1 MWRKEATAV
10 KLFRMLRRHIRDA
23 FKSVFRNFSLSVASI
38 TCITITLIIVGLSI
52 IVSLNLKN
60 FTTEIEEDVTM
71 IVFLDADTTE
81 EQISSL
87 TVEINSIPNVE
98 EVKFKSKNTSKNEMM
113 QESDFFK
120 ETMSTWGEGD
130 NPLKDSFQVKV
141 KDIEKIADT
150 AKQIRGMDKV
160 AVVNYGEEMVNNL
173 ISAFAMIQKVAIIM
187 VVALIVVTIFL
198 IINTIKLTIF
208 SRKREISI
216 MRLVGASNT
225 SIKIPFLIEGLILGF
240 IGSII
245 PIVVIIYG
253 YTALYNHLGGVVYS
267 NLITLIQPEPF
278 VYIASLIILGIGML
292 VGMVGSAGA
301 VRKYLKV

>member
-1 MWRKEATAV
+1 
-10 KLFRMLRRHIRDA
+10 MLRRQIRDA
-23 FKSVFRNFSLSVASI
+23 FKSVFRNFSLSLASI

-52 IVSLNLKN
+52 IASLNLKN
-60 FTTEIEEDVTM
+60 FTTEIEKDVTM
-71 IVFLDADTTE
+71 VIFLDADITE
-81 EQISSL
+81 EQITTL
-87 TVEINSIPNVE
+87 TNEIHAIENVDE
-98 EVKFKSKNTSKNEMM
+98 LKFKSKTTSKNEMM
-113 QESDFFK
+113 EESEFFK
-120 ETMSTWGEGD
+120 GTMSTWKEED
-130 NPLKDSFQVKV
+130 NPLKDSFQAKV
-141 KDIEKIADT
+141 KDIDKISKT
-150 AKQIRGMDKV
+150 AEQIRKMDKV
-160 AVVNYGEEMVNNL
+160 SVVNYGEEMVNNL
-173 ISAFAMIQKVAIIM
+173 ISAFSMIQKVAIIM
-187 VVALIVVTIFL
+187 VIALIIVTIFL

-216 MRLVGASNT
+216 MRLVGASNI

-245 PIVVIIYG
+245 PIIAIIYG

-278 VYIASLIILGIGML
+278 IYITSLIVLGIGML

>member
-1 MWRKEATAV
+1 
-10 KLFRMLRRHIRDA
+10 MLRRHIRDA

-52 IVSLNLKN
+52 IASLNLKN

-81 EQISSL
+81 EQISTL

-150 AKQIRGMDKV
+150 AEEIRDMDKV
-160 AVVNYGEEMVNNL
+160 SVVNYGEEMVNNL
-173 ISAFAMIQKVAIIM
+173 ISAFSMIQKVAIIM

-216 MRLVGASNT
+216 MRLVGASNV

>member
-1 MWRKEATAV
+1 
-10 KLFRMLRRHIRDA
+10 MLRRNVRDA
-23 FKSVFRNFSLSVASI
+23 FKSVFRNFSLSLASI
-38 TCITITLIIVGLSI
+38 TCITITLIIVGASI
-52 IVSLNLKN
+52 IISLNLKN
-60 FTTEIEEDVTM
+60 FTKEIEEDVTM

-81 EQISSL
+81 EQISTL
-87 TVEINSIPNVE
+87 THDIKSIPNVE
-98 EVKFKSKNTSKNEMM
+98 EIKFKSKATSKNEMM
-113 QESDFFK
+113 QESDVFK
-120 ETMSTWGEGD
+120 GIMSTWDEKD

-141 KDIEKIADT
+141 KDIEKIEDS
-150 AKQIRGMDKV
+150 AKQIRSMEKV
-160 AVVNYGEEMVNNL
+160 AVVNYGEEMVNKL
-173 ISAFAMIQKVAIIM
+173 ISAFDMVQKVSIIM
-187 VVALIVVTIFL
+187 VVALIVVTVFL

-245 PIVVIIYG
+245 PIIVIIYG
-253 YTALYNHLGGVVYS
+253 YTALYNHLGGVLYS
-267 NLITLIQPEPF
+267 NLISLITPEPF
-278 VYIASLIILGIGML
+278 IYIASLIVLGIGML

>member
-1 MWRKEATAV
+1 M
-10 KLFRMLRRHIRDA
+10 KLFRMLRMHIRDA
-23 FKSVFRNFSLSVASI
+23 FKSVFRNFSLSLASI
-38 TCITITLIIVGLSI
+38 TCITITLIIVGLAI
-52 IVSLNLKN
+52 IASLNLKN
-60 FTTEIEEDVTM
+60 FTKEIEEDVTM
-71 IVFLDADTTE
+71 VIFLEADTKE
-81 EQISSL
+81 EQISTL
-87 TVEINSIPNVE
+87 TKEINDIPNVE
-98 EVKFKSKNTSKNEMM
+98 EVKFKSKDTSKNEMM
-113 QESDFFK
+113 QESEFFK
-120 ETMSTWGEGD
+120 ETMGTWDENE

-141 KDIEKIADT
+141 KDIEKIGNT
-150 AKQIRGMDKV
+150 AEQIRKMDKV
-160 AVVNYGEEMVNNL
+160 SVVNYGEEMVDNL
-173 ISAFAMIQKVAIIM
+173 ISAFSMIQKVAIIM

-216 MRLVGASNT
+216 MRLVGASNV
-225 SIKIPFLIEGLILGF
+225 SIKIPFLFEGLILGF

-245 PIVVIIYG
+245 PIIVIIYG

-278 VYIASLIILGIGML
+278 IYISSLVVLGIGML

>member
-1 MWRKEATAV
+1 M
-10 KLFRMLRRHIRDA
+10 KLFRMLRRNVRDA
-23 FKSVFRNFSLSVASI
+23 FKSVFRNFSLSLASI
-38 TCITITLIIVGLSI
+38 TCITITLIIVGASI
-52 IVSLNLKN
+52 IISLNLKN
-60 FTTEIEEDVTM
+60 FTKEIEEDVTM
-71 IVFLDADTTE
+71 VVFLDADTTE
-81 EQISSL
+81 EQISTL
-87 TVEINSIPNVE
+87 THDIKSIPNVE
-98 EVKFKSKNTSKNEMM
+98 EIKFKSKATSKNEMM
-113 QESDFFK
+113 QESDVFK
-120 ETMSTWGEGD
+120 GIMSTWDEKD

-141 KDIEKIADT
+141 KDIEKIEDS
-150 AKQIRGMDKV
+150 AKQIRSMEKV
-160 AVVNYGEEMVNNL
+160 AVVNYGEEMVNKL
-173 ISAFAMIQKVAIIM
+173 ISAFDMVQKVSIIM
-187 VVALIVVTIFL
+187 VVALIVVTVFL

-253 YTALYNHLGGVVYS
+253 YTALYNHLGGVLYS
-267 NLITLIQPEPF
+267 NLISLITPEPF
-278 VYIASLIILGIGML
+278 IYIASLIVLGIGML

>member
-1 MWRKEATAV
+1 
-10 KLFRMLRRHIRDA
+10 MLRRNVRDA
-23 FKSVFRNFSLSVASI
+23 FKSVFRNFSLSLASI
-38 TCITITLIIVGLSI
+38 TCITITLIIVGASI
-52 IVSLNLKN
+52 IISLNLKN
-60 FTTEIEEDVTM
+60 FTKEIEEDVTM
-71 IVFLDADTTE
+71 VVFLDADTTE
-81 EQISSL
+81 EQISTL
-87 TVEINSIPNVE
+87 THDIKSIPNVE
-98 EVKFKSKNTSKNEMM
+98 EIKFKSKATSKNEMM
-113 QESDFFK
+113 QESDVFK
-120 ETMSTWGEGD
+120 GIMSTWDEKD

-141 KDIEKIADT
+141 KDIEKIEDS
-150 AKQIRGMDKV
+150 AKQIRSMEKV
-160 AVVNYGEEMVNNL
+160 AVVNYGEEMVNKL
-173 ISAFAMIQKVAIIM
+173 ISAFDMVQKVSIIM
-187 VVALIVVTIFL
+187 VVALIVVTVFL

-253 YTALYNHLGGVVYS
+253 YTALYNHLGGVLYS
-267 NLITLIQPEPF
+267 NLISLITPEPF
-278 VYIASLIILGIGML
+278 IYIASLIVLGIGML

>member
-1 MWRKEATAV
+1 
-10 KLFRMLRRHIRDA
+10 MLRRHIRDA

-52 IVSLNLKN
+52 IASLNLKN

-81 EQISSL
+81 EQISTL

-150 AKQIRGMDKV
+150 AEEIRYMDKV
-160 AVVNYGEEMVNNL
+160 SVVNYGEEMVNNL
-173 ISAFAMIQKVAIIM
+173 ISAFSMIQKVAIIM

-216 MRLVGASNT
+216 MRLVGASNV